1 MVEEIFNHITNDS
14 IRRCDGTRIP
24 TALHRLQL
32 PEGFRLVDRRTRAHV
47 LLPLQQF
54 LQAYIH
60 QGRQETIVVVGGKAA
75 GCYAD
80 EWNKQR
86 YNESSENNRYL
97 FPWPDRTLRYDV
109 A

>member
-1 MVEEIFNHITNDS
+1 MLCMFGCIDS

-60 QGRQETIVVVGGKAA
+60 QGRQEAVVVGGGKAA
-75 GCYAD
+75 GCYAGKNPA
-80 EWNKQR
+80 WKKQPR
-86 YNESSENNRYL
+86 QPTTQPE
-97 FPWPDRTLRYDV
+97 
-109 A
+109 